1 MRPFCGAGYGGI
13 GVSVSKP
20 VCLSGCFA
28 AILWV
33 SPAAGAAPLQYLT
46 GAGDKADPVVALTW
60 GVIVISLVVIVVI
73 TALLVGAV
81 WKKPRLVMA
90 VGEKTAIGPAEGGHN
105 WLWIG
110 VGLSSTVLLFTVVW
124 TVVVLAKAITPA
136 TKPLVTIEITGKQWW
151 WQVKYDSSDPS
162 RVFITANEIHI
173 PAGQP
178 VQFKLIGGDVI
189 HSFWVPQL
197 SGKTDTIPGQINE
210 TWLEAKNPGIYRG
223 QCTEYCGVQHA
234 HMGIVLI
241 ADTPADFR
249 KWWDHQL
256 QTPTI
261 ADALGASEFVAH
273 CAGCHTVRGTIA
285 AGSLGPDLSHLM
297 TRTTIAASFPN
308 DGPTLAR
315 WIANP
320 QSLKPGSL
328 MPAPEITAQQRDQIL
343 AYLETLK

>member
-1 MRPFCGAGYGGI
+1 M
-13 GVSVSKP
+13 SVSKP

-60 GVIVISLVVIVVI
+60 GVIVISLLVIVVI

-110 VGLSSTVLLFTVVW
+110 VGLSSVVLLFTVVW
-124 TVVVLAKAITPA
+124 TVVVLAKAITPQPSLSSQSRSRESNGGGRLN
-136 TKPLVTIEITGKQWW
+136 TM
-151 WQVKYDSSDPS
+151 SSDPS
-162 RVFITANEIHI
+162 RVFITANEIYI

-197 SGKTDTIPGQINE
+197 SGKTDIIPGQINE

-249 KWWDHQL
+249 KW
-256 QTPTI
+256 
-261 ADALGASEFVAH
+261 
-273 CAGCHTVRGTIA
+273 
-285 AGSLGPDLSHLM
+285 
-297 TRTTIAASFPN
+297 
-308 DGPTLAR
+308 
-315 WIANP
+315 
-320 QSLKPGSL
+320 
-328 MPAPEITAQQRDQIL
+328 
-343 AYLETLK
+343 